1 MIGAGCNQVRTGD
14 DVSDSSGAGAVKLPV
29 HTKGK
34 RPHFF
39 DDAAIDQMMTF
50 MIELTTEV
58 AVLRERLDTVE
69 RLLDTQGSVTRAAI
83 EAYRPAPAIETE
95 RAAWRE
101 AYLKRVFRM
110 HPAE

>member
-1 MIGAGCNQVRTGD
+1 
-14 DVSDSSGAGAVKLPV
+14 VSDAKQAGAVKLPV
-29 HTKGK
+29 HTRGK
-34 RPHFF
+34 RPSFF
-39 DDAAIDQMMTF
+39 EDPAIDQMMTF

-69 RLLDTQGSVTRAAI
+69 RLLDEQGSVTRAAI
-83 EAYRPAPAIETE
+83 EAYRAPAAVETE
-95 RAAWRE
+95 RAAARE

>member
-1 MIGAGCNQVRTGD
+1 MSEPNN
-14 DVSDSSGAGAVKLPV
+14 SGAVKLPV
-29 HTKGK
+29 HTRGK

-39 DDAAIDQMMTF
+39 DDPAIDQMMTF

-69 RLLDTQGSVTRAAI
+69 RLLDSEGSVTRAAI
-83 EAYRPAPAIETE
+83 EAYRASAAVEAE
-95 RAAWRE
+95 RNAQRE

-110 HPAE
+110 HPAQ

>member
-1 MIGAGCNQVRTGD
+1 MRQRECGGH
-14 DVSDSSGAGAVKLPV
+14 VSDTQQKGAVKLPV
-29 HTKGK
+29 RTRGK
-34 RPHFF
+34 RPAFF
-39 DDAAIDQMMTF
+39 DDPAIDQMMTF

-69 RLLDTQGSVTRAAI
+69 RLLDERGSVTRAAI
-83 EAYRPAPAIETE
+83 EGYQPTPAIESE

-110 HPAE
+110 HAAE